1 MNAKTNFII
10 SFFGLCLLI
19 ILISITEIGVL
30 YIAFNSFPLI
40 IFFSPLLLLP
50 ILLCKVAYFSLIIQ
64 KKIGFADH
72 LALKKIYMAFKN
84 RDRTTITNIDINIFT
99 DLEKNK
105 KYLLH
110 TAWLMHPKTKIA
122 LGLFIVWLIWLI
134 ALLSSS
140 IGGFGTILFCICLL
154 LALLTGAQSLIETL

>member
-1 MNAKTNFII
+1 
-10 SFFGLCLLI
+10 
-19 ILISITEIGVL
+19 
-30 YIAFNSFPLI
+30 
-40 IFFSPLLLLP
+40 
-50 ILLCKVAYFSLIIQ
+50 
-64 KKIGFADH
+64 
-72 LALKKIYMAFKN
+72 MAFKN